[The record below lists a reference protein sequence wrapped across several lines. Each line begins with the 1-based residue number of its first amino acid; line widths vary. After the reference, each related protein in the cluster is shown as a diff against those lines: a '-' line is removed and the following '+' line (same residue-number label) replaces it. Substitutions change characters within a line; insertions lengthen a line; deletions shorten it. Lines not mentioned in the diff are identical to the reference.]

1 MTGEATTV
9 RFIPECD
16 PNTSINTTCGNKP
29 LKTTSSD
36 SATTSGNS
44 NVTKCDNNVKNTT
57 CGNSEHV
64 KETDKKTCLPVRIKK
79 IQKLK
84 DLDVDIWCNKVPHYY
99 QNTPPKS
106 PILVGT
112 DPGVNEVQIGYTLR
126 TTPSIRSK
134 RCS

>member
-57 CGNSEHV
+57 CGNSESV
-64 KETDKKTCLPVRIKK
+64 KGTDKKTCLTCEN
-79 IQKLK
+79 QK
-84 DLDVDIWCNKVPHYY
+84 
-99 QNTPPKS
+99 NTKAKRLGCGH
-106 PILVGT
+106 LV
-112 DPGVNEVQIGYTLR
+112 
-126 TTPSIRSK
+126 
-134 RCS
+134 